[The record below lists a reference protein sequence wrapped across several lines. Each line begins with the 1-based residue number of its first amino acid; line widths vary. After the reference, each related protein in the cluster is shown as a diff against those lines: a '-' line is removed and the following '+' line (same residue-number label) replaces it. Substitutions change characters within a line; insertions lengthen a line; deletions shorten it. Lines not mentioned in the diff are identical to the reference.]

1 MIILEN
7 FIEKHID
14 KHWIWGSW
22 GISNNPSIT
31 QEFFEK
37 HIDKPWE
44 WGELGLSNN
53 PSISPEFIEKH
64 MDKPWHWGENGISRN
79 TFIVSSEKAR
89 NKAARIIQIKFLDWF
104 YKPICK
110 DGTYGLNC
118 LLAMKM
124 CS

>member
-1 MIILEN
+1 MNILEN

-14 KHWIWGSW
+14 KPWHWGKW
-22 GISNNPSIT
+22 
-31 QEFFEK
+31 
-37 HIDKPWE
+37 
-44 WGELGLSNN
+44 GLSRN

-64 MDKPWHWGENGISRN
+64 IDRPWEWGKNGLSMN
-79 TFIVSSEKAR
+79 TFIVSSERIKARTKAR